1 MASSVNPQLVVLL
14 AVEPSA
20 DALGAELAVVLRAR
34 FPDVVLMGMAGP
46 RMRSAGV
53 EALWQMEEVSVMG
66 LWEVLKHYPRLRR
79 LQKSVMRQLADLRPS
94 FVLGIDG
101 PDFTLPIEAY
111 LKRQAIPVYH
121 FVAPTVWAWRAGRAE
136 KIARQT
142 NGLLC
147 LFPFEPPYFLLHEL
161 RAVSVGHPLADRLP
175 LIPDKREARQSLGL
189 AEGATYLAV
198 LPGSRGSEW
207 RYHATVFIDTIKQM
221 SQAYPDMRVLIPC
234 LHEQMRDYFM
244 PLVAG
249 LPVQLILSPEGA
261 SQVLTA
267 SDVALVVSGTATLE
281 AALCHT
287 PMVIAYQM
295 HPVSWWIMTKMAT
308 TSWAGLPNI
317 LANASVVPEY
327 LQTEM
332 RAENLVPALSYLL
345 DNPQARKAQ
354 LSWFEQIHH
363 QLRLDT
369 AQTAVTRLIEWWHD
383 DLLSR

>member
-1 MASSVNPQLVVLL
+1 MASFVSPQIVVLL

-20 DALGAELAVVLRAR
+20 DALGAELAVALRAR
-34 FPDVVLMGMAGP
+34 FPEVVLMGMAGP

-101 PDFTLPIEAY
+101 PDFNLPIEAY

-161 RAVSVGHPLADRLP
+161 RAVAVGHPLADRLP
-175 LIPDKREARQSLGL
+175 VNPDKQKVRQSLGL
-189 AEGATYLAV
+189 SERAVYLAV
-198 LPGSRGSEW
+198 LPGSRTSEW
-207 RYHATVFIDTIKQM
+207 RYHSDIFINTIKQIG
-221 SQAYPDMRVLIPC
+221 QIYPNIHVLIPC
-234 LHEQMRDYFM
+234 LNERMRDYFI

-249 LPVQLILSPEGA
+249 LPVQLVLSPEGA
-261 SQVLTA
+261 NQVLTA

-281 AALCHT
+281 TALCHT

-295 HPVSWWIMTKMAT
+295 HPISWWIMTKMAT
-308 TSWAGLPNI
+308 TAWAGLPNI
-317 LANASVVPEY
+317 LANASIVPEY

-332 RAENLVPALSYLL
+332 QAENLVSALSYLL
-345 DNPQARKAQ
+345 DNPQARKTQ
-354 LSWFEQIHH
+354 LSWFEQIHQ

-369 AQTAVTRLIEWWHD
+369 AQTAVTTLVEWWHD
-383 DLLSR
+383 DIRVG